1 MSILVWRSVSW
12 EVSRGSLSVPSSGR
26 SARSVIASSVASAV
40 ESSAASVTE
49 SSFVSAVEPSS
60 VSVMDPSSAR
70 SSVSAGSV
78 SASLILAVSIA
89 GSVAGARSFAVKFSV
104 GTAGSDVTAESSA
117 LIGPF
122 ALVGASSSSVRIS
135 VVESPASAA
144 ACVRSLAVKFSAGTA
159 GLEAACVDDSGARSL
174 AVKFSAGTAG
184 SDVAA
189 ESSVPEVADSGDVC
203 SAGSGTAGAA
213 GFPGSGAV
221 LTSVISSSSNSAGKS
236 SSSCCGCIVA
246 GVAG

>member
-144 ACVRSLAVKFSAGTA
+144 ACVRLLAES
-159 GLEAACVDDSGARSL
+159 ARSL

-189 ESSVPEVADSGDVC
+189 ESSVPEVADSGVVC
-203 SAGSGTAGAA
+203 SAGSEAAGAA
-213 GFPGSGAV
+213 GFPGSDAV